1 MSLLVILLVLAVVF
15 GGIGLFVTAAK
26 WALIL
31 ALIFLIAGL
40 VSGFGTRRRRI

>member
-1 MSLLVILLVLAVVF
+1 MSLLVILLLLALIF
-15 GGIGLFVTAAK
+15 GGIGLFVSAAK

-40 VSGFGTRRRRI
+40 VTGWGGRRSRL